1 MFRKF
6 EFINFYYFSISSIR
20 ASQGED
26 VHRPAQSGDEGILN
40 ILFEH
45 FKQKV

>member
-1 MFRKF
+1 M
-6 EFINFYYFSISSIR
+6 NLLTFYYNFSISSIR

-40 ILFEH
+40 ILFAH
-45 FKQKV
+45 FEQKFRA